1 MSNLLRLIPILYVVT
16 PLGQA
21 EAHFLQVPEINDNYC
36 QWGCFINETKENW
49 WFDNTLVRIV
59 GSVSS
64 RRGDN
69 YSDFYL
75 SDEMFKSLLPHIL
88 RHKHSPLYDRAN
100 NLTESAT

>member
-1 MSNLLRLIPILYVVT
+1 MSDLIRLIPTFYVVT
-16 PLGQA
+16 PLGEA
-21 EAHFLQVPEINDNYC
+21 EAHFLQVPIGDDGYA

-59 GSVSS
+59 GSVSA
-64 RRGDN
+64 RRDDS

-88 RHKHSPLYDRAN
+88 RHKHSPLYDRAKS
-100 NLTESAT
+100 LTEQAT